1 MCEIE
6 FATWTRDGLVRQA
19 SFLGLRE
26 DKPASQITREK
37 PMARASTP
45 PSKTGKEKPAR
56 AAARKR
62 TASIKNEA
70 PAPSQEERFHGVRL
84 THPDKLLYPE
94 QGITKLALAQY
105 YVDVADH
112 IMPHLRRRP
121 LAIVRCPD
129 GASGACFY
137 QKHLSAGMP
146 DAIKPFSVKGKTGR
160 ETYVSIDDERGL
172 IALVQF
178 GVLEIHPW
186 GASVDDVDKADR
198 MIFDLDPDPG
208 VAWPEVVGAAEEVRE
223 RLQELKLESF
233 LKTTGGKGLHVVAPL
248 KPTIPWGPVKRL
260 TQVVAMSMAADNPA
274 RYLAKASKA
283 ARKGRIFV
291 DYLRN
296 DRGSTA
302 VAPYSTRA
310 REGAPISTPL
320 EWRELGPGLKSD
332 QFRLEN
338 IRDRLARL
346 KRDPWEGFFKLRQ
359 TLNAKTLAQLE
370 ASP

>member
-1 MCEIE
+1 
-6 FATWTRDGLVRQA
+6 
-19 SFLGLRE
+19 RE
-26 DKPASQITREK
+26 DKPASRITREK

-45 PSKTGKEKPAR
+45 PSKIGKKKPAR
-56 AAARKR
+56 AAARKP
-62 TASIKNEA
+62 AAGAKGQA
-70 PAPSQEERFHGVRL
+70 PDSLKEESFHGVRL
-84 THPDKLLYPE
+84 THPDKLLYKE
-94 QGITKLALAQY
+94 QGITKQALAQY
-105 YVDVADH
+105 YVDVADD
-112 IMPHLRRRP
+112 IMPHVRRRP

-198 MIFDLDPDPG
+198 IIFDLDPDPG
-208 VAWPEVVGAAEEVRE
+208 VAWPEVVSAAAEVRE
-223 RLQELKLESF
+223 RLKELKLESF

-248 KPTIPWGPVKRL
+248 KPMIPWEPVKRL
-260 TQVVAMSMAADNPA
+260 TQVIAMSMASDNPA

-283 ARKGRIFV
+283 ARKGKIFI

-320 EWRELGPGLKSD
+320 DWRELGPDIKSD
-332 QFRLEN
+332 HFRLGN
-338 IRDRLARL
+338 IRDRLAKL
-346 KRDPWEGFFKLRQ
+346 KRDPWGGFFNLRQ
-359 TLNAKTLAQLE
+359 SLSAKTLAQLE
-370 ASP
+370 GSR